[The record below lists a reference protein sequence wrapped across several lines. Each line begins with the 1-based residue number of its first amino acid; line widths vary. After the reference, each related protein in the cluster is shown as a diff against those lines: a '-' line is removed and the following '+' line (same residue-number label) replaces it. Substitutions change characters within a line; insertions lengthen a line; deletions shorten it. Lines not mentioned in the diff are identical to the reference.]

1 MKQTLRNIC
10 AVVLTIL
17 CTLPAMAQLNGTG
30 FYRFRNAQHTSDYI
44 SIAND
49 KFNYHIVAYDA
60 GGGLSALT
68 SDAGQQRAM
77 KCAIAYLQNDIHM
90 VDDPDI
96 VDLSTVI
103 YAKKYNTNNS
113 DHRYNLIGQ
122 GTSLLTL
129 TTGTY
134 AGSISL
140 KFENLYVDIESVGGS
155 GANTL
160 YTASIELKSS
170 TYVFLYGYPDLG
182 IRYFVDE
189 GGKFDADVESVT
201 SQNKAKWYIEPVDHF
216 NVRPDVEL
224 NGKYY
229 TTVKVPF
236 GFTLSGQVEKAYKI
250 TANNNSILEYQEISG
265 TIPAG
270 TPVLLQ
276 CGSPNP
282 ADCRLIP
289 VAATPEF
296 TAPNVNVT
304 QAGAPLATDVTT
316 PTGDNLLAG
325 TYYCNTDG
333 QIPFANKDNGTSYL
347 NGNHNESVS
356 GKYAIGKNAAGKLG
370 FVTAATVLPTSVMP
384 GNKAWML
391 SEGYF
396 PTVATPTITP
406 AVGEYTTEQT
416 VTITADGGT
425 IIHYTTDG
433 SEPTY
438 QSPVYNGPITVGEG
452 TTTIKA
458 IAVKEGLYN
467 NSDVAKATYIISTPV
482 AAPVITPASGAYTGA
497 QTVTITADEDAT
509 ILYKVG
515 DGEYQEYTAPFIIT
529 EDCTITAKASLNG
542 RDSEE
547 TTATYTIT
555 LPTVDTPTFTPAAGE
570 YVGKQN
576 VTIACATDG
585 ATIYYTTDGS
595 EPTTVSAVYN
605 APITV
610 SESMTIKA
618 IAVKQYY
625 INSSVAEAAYTILAP
640 VAAPVITPASGAYNG
655 AQTVTITTETE
666 DATILYKVNDGE
678 YQEYTAPFIITENCT
693 ITAKASLNGRDSE
706 ETTATYTITL
716 PTVDTPTFTPA
727 AGEYV
732 GKQNVTIAC
741 ATDGATIYYTT
752 DGSEPTTVSAVYN
765 APITVSESMT
775 IKAIAVKQY
784 YINSTI
790 AEAAYTILP
799 PKGDVNRDGFV
810 NVSDVT
816 ALISII
822 LGNEPEDSNYDYVAA
837 NFNEDEFTNVAD
849 VTELIAYILTH

>member
-1 MKQTLRNIC
+1 MNHAIRNIC
-10 AVVLTIL
+10 AIVLTVL

-30 FYRFRNAQHTSDYI
+30 FYRFRNAQYTNEYI

-49 KFNYHIVAYDA
+49 KFNYHIVAYNA

-68 SDAGQQRAM
+68 SSAGQDRAM
-77 KCAIAYLQNDIHM
+77 KCAIKYLQNDIHM
-90 VDDPDI
+90 VEDPDI

-103 YAKKYNTNNS
+103 YAKKKNTNTS
-113 DHRYNLIGQ
+113 DHHYNLIGQ

-134 AGSISL
+134 AGTTQL
-140 KFENLYVDIESVGGS
+140 KFQDLYIDINSVGGS

-170 TYVFLYGYPDLG
+170 TYVFLYGYPNLG
-182 IRYFVDE
+182 TRYFVDE
-189 GGKFDADVESVT
+189 GGKFDADVESIT
-201 SQNKAKWYIEPVDHF
+201 SYDKAKWFIEPIDHF

-229 TTVKVPF
+229 TTIKVPF

-250 TANNNSILEYQEISG
+250 TANNNQILEYQEISG

-289 VAATPEF
+289 VAALPEF
-296 TAPNVNVT
+296 TAPNLSVT
-304 QAGAPLATDVTT
+304 SGGAPLATDVKT

-333 QIPFANKDNGTSYL
+333 QIPYTNKDNGTSYL
-347 NGNHNESVS
+347 DGNHNESVS

-370 FVTAATVLPTSVMP
+370 FVAAATVLPTSVMP
-384 GNKAWML
+384 GNKAWIL

-406 AVGEYTTEQT
+406 AAGEYTTEQT
-416 VTITADGGT
+416 VNITADAGT
-425 IIHYTTDG
+425 TIHYTTDG

-438 QSPVYNGPITVGEG
+438 QSPVYSGPFTVGEG

-467 NSDVAKATYIISTPV
+467 NSEVAEATYTISKPV
-482 AAPVITPASGAYTGA
+482 AAPVITPT
-497 QTVTITADEDAT
+497 
-509 ILYKVG
+509 
-515 DGEYQEYTAPFIIT
+515 
-529 EDCTITAKASLNG
+529 
-542 RDSEE
+542 
-547 TTATYTIT
+547 
-555 LPTVDTPTFTPAAGE
+555 
-570 YVGKQN
+570 
-576 VTIACATDG
+576 
-585 ATIYYTTDGS
+585 
-595 EPTTVSAVYN
+595 
-605 APITV
+605 
-610 SESMTIKA
+610 
-618 IAVKQYY
+618 
-625 INSSVAEAAYTILAP
+625 
-640 VAAPVITPASGAYNG
+640 SGAYNG
-655 AQTVTITTETE
+655 AQTVTITAEE
-666 DATILYKVNDGE
+666 GATILYKVNDGE
-678 YQEYTAPFIITENCT
+678 YQEYTAPFIISESCT
-693 ITAKASLNGRDSE
+693 ITAKANLNGKDSE
-706 ETTATYTITL
+706 EVSATYTITL
-716 PTVDTPTFTPA
+716 PTVATPTFSPA

-732 GKQNVTIAC
+732 GEQTVYIAC
-741 ATDGATIYYTT
+741 ETEGVTIYYTT
-752 DGSEPTTVSAVYN
+752 DGSEPTTTSQVYN
-765 APITVSESMT
+765 NPITVTESMT

-784 YINSTI
+784 YNNSAV
-790 AEAAYTILP
+790 AEAAYTILTLGK
-799 PKGDVNRDGFV
+799 KGDVNRDGYI

-822 LGNEPEDSNYDYVAA
+822 LSNEPEGSDYDYDAA
-837 NFNEDEFTNVAD
+837 DYNEDGKTNVSD
-849 VTELIAYILTH
+849 VTMLIAYILST